1 MSKLRDAAQDFARH
15 WREQGP
21 KAALAYLWEIVR
33 VQVYLEEDE
42 IVVRKDFAADAT
54 PEPGP
59 VRLEVAQ
66 AHHLPMLAEFNRRQA
81 NATRTRRFE
90 TGFAEGKQAL
100 VGFRDGELIGYFWF
114 HDATVRSGTCYV
126 SRYGIR
132 LGEGEVYGEDLF
144 IAPEHRGRGV
154 PAAFVAA
161 LEAELVR
168 LGYHRMY
175 GFVDAFNT
183 PARWLWTTSGYTVV
197 TRRHTHRILRR
208 FVIVE
213 DEAMRNRVR
222 DVVRP
227 LRAIG
232 LSGRRD

>member
-1 MSKLRDAAQDFARH
+1 MTELRYAAQDFARH

-21 KAALAYLWEIVR
+21 RAAFAYLWEILR

-42 IVVRKDFAADAT
+42 IVVRKDFDPDAA

-59 VRLEVAQ
+59 VRLELAQ
-66 AHHLPMLAEFNRRQA
+66 AHDLPMLAEFNRRQA

-100 VGFRDGELIGYFWF
+100 IGFRDGELIGYFWF
-114 HDATVRSGTCYV
+114 HDASVRSGACYV
-126 SRYGIR
+126 SRYGIN

-144 IAPEHRGRGV
+144 IAPEHRGRGI

-161 LEAELVR
+161 LEAELLR

-213 DEAMRNRVR
+213 DEGRRHPVR

-227 LRAIG
+227 LRAI
-232 LSGRRD
+232 SFSERRD

>member
-1 MSKLRDAAQDFARH
+1 MSELRDAAQDFARH

-33 VQVYLEEDE
+33 AQLYLEEDE
-42 IVVRKDFAADAT
+42 IVVRKDFAPDAT

-66 AHHLPMLAEFNRRQA
+66 AHHLPMLADFNRRQA

-90 TGFAEGKQAL
+90 TGFAEGKKAL

-114 HDATVRSGTCYV
+114 HDASVRSGACYV

-132 LGEGEVYGEDLF
+132 LSEGEVYGEDLF

-213 DEAMRNRVR
+213 DEARRNRVR